1 MGGGGERSKKIC
13 GAPIPIPKKV
23 WEKGTLL
30 FESWETGKLTLLAL
44 FLFRLSFTLTS

>member
-1 MGGGGERSKKIC
+1 MGWKGWRAVKKKFVEPP
-13 GAPIPIPKKV
+13 AKKV

>member
-1 MGGGGERSKKIC
+1 MGWGGGAVKKVC
-13 GAPIPIPKKV
+13 GVPIPIPKKV